1 MGILSLK
8 DSLLLLGFTKLPS
21 FDSEYFRY
29 RKAMGYLVLVN
40 TTTKQYYSV
49 FTIDAVTCINQA
61 ISMIKGDYAERA
73 KDFPTALQMS
83 SIMDWELYFNANCVD
98 TSLKTPVRVLLEDYS
113 ALTTGKSKLDP
124 AKPCWAYIV
133 TYNTFKRTFFISDD
147 KELDDPGAIGKFL
160 RKWRESL
167 ESALN
172 RGSIQ
177 LKQYYAECST
187 HSIALNQW
195 MRDDMSGFTVQ
206 SVDSIAGQ
214 PRSTVVDYVTRSN
227 KSLSIKHRIKAEFV
241 SQPKV
246 WNSEHD

>member
-1 MGILSLK
+1 MKILNLR

-29 RKAMGYLVLVN
+29 RKSIGFLVLVN

-49 FTIDAVTCINQA
+49 FTIDAVVCINQA
-61 ISMIKGDYAERA
+61 ISMVKGDYAERA

-83 SIMDWELYFNANCVD
+83 SIMDWELYFNGNCVD
-98 TSLKTPVRVLLEDYS
+98 TSLKTPVRVLLEGYTP
-113 ALTTGKSKLDP
+113 LTTYKSKLDP
-124 AKPCWAYIV
+124 TKPCWAYVV
-133 TYNTFKRTFFISDD
+133 TYNTFKRTFFISDET
-147 KELDDPGAIGKFL
+147 ELDTVGAVGKFL

-167 ESALN
+167 EAALN

-177 LKQYYAECST
+177 LKQYYAECDT
-187 HSIALNQW
+187 HSVALNLW
-195 MRDDMSGFTVQ
+195 MRNELSGFTVQ
-206 SVDSIAGQ
+206 AIDEVAGQ

-227 KSLSIKHRIKAEFV
+227 KSLSNKHRAKAEFV

-246 WNSEHD
+246 GNPEHE